1 MDRVVEAM
9 TPFTDDEA
17 VTIWAEAWRVRKMTS
32 TEATEAARGE
42 KCFESLPGDEGPP
55 LVSGRA

>member
-42 KCFESLPGDEGPP
+42 KCFESLPGDGD
-55 LVSGRA
+55 LL